1 MMQPEK
7 QIQNDIMGWLQ
18 AKGVFRFQI
27 NNSVTFDRLQGRYRK
42 KNRWYVYGVSD
53 IVGIYKNRFLA
64 IEVKTGKGRASIHQK
79 LFLQDVINAGG
90 IALIARSVE
99 DLEKQLGEV
108 DEGLLA
114 SSDVKSSKSS

>member
-1 MMQPEK
+1 MQPEK